1 MIYKL
6 VIWQEEDLFTMAYGL
21 PLSGDGDEKCLSL
34 LNAVEENI
42 SRQLRACKA
51 PSSKRKPLEG
61 IFLIRYLILTGALYI
76 NIEKDCMEWALEV
89 KKNHKGHIFLLL
101 G

>member
-1 MIYKL
+1 MLHTWIFLLFLALVFYKMIYKL

-61 IFLIRYLILTGALYI
+61 IYLITYQILIGALHI
-76 NIEKDCMEWALEV
+76 NIKKD
-89 KKNHKGHIFLLL
+89 
-101 G
+101 